1 MLDSA
6 TRTGQL
12 WLYVRTGGQRL
23 ESSPM
28 ERDLVV
34 LTDKLNL
41 NQQSALVNPVIA
53 FCKCICHKLG
63 PHLLNE

>member
-41 NQQSALVNPVIA
+41 NQQSALVNPVIV
-53 FCKCICHKLG
+53 FLQMHM
-63 PHLLNE
+63 P